1 MQENIILSP
10 QRFFLR
16 IEIKKKKEKKKI
28 KEEKI
33 PNLNTYII

>member
-16 IEIKKKKEKKKI
+16 IEIKKKKKKKR